1 MIVADKPHKIEWL
14 RLLYLKRGLYLEI
27 NTGMK
32 SRGGSAYQAL
42 KEELGIKMN
51 KGGQPTAYS
60 AIKKQFNLKGNRQ
73 RVWDD
78 FKIMIEQHK
87 ILYEDMET
95 IKQQQGE
102 A

>member
-1 MIVADKPHKIEWL
+1 MIIADTPQKIDLYRMHVLHKM
-14 RLLYLKRGLYLEI
+14 LKLE
-27 NTGMK
+27 M
-32 SRGGSAYQAL
+32 
-42 KEELGIKMN
+42 LGVKMN

-60 AIKKQFNLKGNRQ
+60 AIKKRYNLKGSRQ
-73 RVWDD
+73 KVYDT
-78 FKIMIEQHK
+78 FKEVIEQHK